1 MRIVFQGAMAAASV
15 LTSVVPAVAQPESNI
30 ENLRPDRGLQQTVTV
45 LEIAGTKCQKVGAL
59 RTAKSVKF
67 QCVKSTKGL
76 RWTKA
81 SKPITPINATTTSAT
96 TTTIP
101 VPTDDV
107 AKTVHELLVAAVAKD
122 VASTTKIQY
131 LSEEP
136 VNSSGEDAAKLGVE
150 PALKLFAQLGFDLPM
165 TVIVLFAKTEAGV
178 RSKLFA
184 EGCTDPYLRRD
195 FLYLNS
201 TGVALQQ
208 GCSSSRVAV
217 VAGPVSR
224 WVRSTDSIEY
234 QHTLPHEI
242 FHQWQM
248 NTASSC
254 VTWRCG
260 NADFPKWLYEGTP
273 QFMARA
279 AFWSWNKNQNQADWF
294 DYWYTAYRP
303 SDKTMCQA
311 VTIEEM
317 VDPQA
322 TWGRPGGCAYS
333 KGQLAIELLVA
344 KYGGFEALKN
354 LHTTKTTPGLSGF
367 ADHFQRVTG
376 RTLAEFYS
384 EVNTYFSK
392 RNFP

>member
-1 MRIVFQGAMAAASV
+1 MNKHRGLV
-15 LTSVVPAVAQPESNI
+15 LTSILFLTLLSVSSVSSAAPQIIGSKCAK
-30 ENLRPDRGLQQTVTV
+30 
-45 LEIAGTKCQKVGAL
+45 AGSI
-59 RTAKSVKF
+59 RTAKNVKY
-67 QCVKSTKGL
+67 QCKNSAKGL
-76 RWTKA
+76 RWVMQSPK
-81 SKPITPINATTTSAT
+81 SMPITTTT

-101 VPTDDV
+101 VPTDEV
-107 AKTVHELLVAAVAKD
+107 AKTVHELLVTAVAKD
-122 VASTTKIQY
+122 VTSTTKIQY

-136 VNSSGEDAAKLGVE
+136 VNTNGEHSAKLGVE

-178 RSKLFA
+178 RTQLLA
-184 EGCTDPYLRRD
+184 EGCTDPFLRTDFKYLAA
-195 FLYLNS
+195 
-201 TGVALQQ
+201 TGQAITQ
-208 GCSSSRVAV
+208 GCSNNRVAV
-217 VAGPVSR
+217 IAGPVSR
-224 WVRSTDSIEY
+224 WGMFTQLSIDF

-254 VTWRCG
+254 VNWRCG
-260 NADFPKWLYEGTP
+260 NMDFPKWLYEGTP
-273 QFMARA
+273 QFMTRV
-279 AFWSWNKNQNQADWF
+279 AFWSWNRSKDHASWLEN
-294 DYWYTAYRP
+294 WYTTYRP
-303 SDKTMCQA
+303 SEKTMCQA

-322 TWGRPGGCAYS
+322 PWGRPGGCAYS

-344 KYGGFEALKN
+344 KYGGFDALKN

-376 RTLAEFYS
+376 RTLADFYS
-384 EVNTYFSK
+384 EVNAYFSK

>member
-1 MRIVFQGAMAAASV
+1 MNKSLGVIVGFCLSLTLLSVSSVSNAAPQ
-15 LTSVVPAVAQPESNI
+15 VV
-30 ENLRPDRGLQQTVTV
+30 
-45 LEIAGTKCQKVGAL
+45 GTKCVKVGSF
-59 RTAKSVKF
+59 RSIKNVKYQCKKSA
-67 QCVKSTKGL
+67 QGL
-76 RWTKA
+76 RWVTISAK
-81 SKPITPINATTTSAT
+81 SKSTTTTSITTA

-101 VPTDDV
+101 VPNDEV

-136 VNSSGEDAAKLGVE
+136 INSSGEDAAKLGVE

-165 TVIVLFAKTEAGV
+165 TVIVLFAKTEDGV

-184 EGCTDPYLRRD
+184 EGCTDPYLKRD
-195 FLYLNS
+195 FQYLNS

-208 GCSSSRVAV
+208 GCSSNRVAV

-224 WVRSTDSIEY
+224 WVRSTNSIEY

-279 AFWSWNKNQNQADWF
+279 AFWSWNRNQNQADWF
-294 DYWYTAYRP
+294 DYWYAAYRP
-303 SDKTMCQA
+303 SDKTMCQS

-322 TWGRPGGCAYS
+322 PWGRPGGCAYS

-367 ADHFQRVTG
+367 AEHFQRVTG
-376 RTLAEFYS
+376 RTLADFYS
-384 EVNTYFSK
+384 EVNAYFLK

>member
-1 MRIVFQGAMAAASV
+1 VRKHIGVALGLCLSLTLLNVSSVSSAAPQIVGSKCV
-15 LTSVVPAVAQPESNI
+15 K
-30 ENLRPDRGLQQTVTV
+30 
-45 LEIAGTKCQKVGAL
+45 AGSF
-59 RTAKSVKF
+59 RTAKSVRY
-67 QCVKSTKGL
+67 QCKKSAQGL
-76 RWTKA
+76 RWVKA
-81 SKPITPINATTTSAT
+81 SKPITPINATTTSTT

-101 VPTDDV
+101 VPTDEV

-122 VASTTKIQY
+122 VAITTKIQY

-136 VNSSGEDAAKLGVE
+136 INSSGEDAAKLSVE

-165 TVIVLFAKTEAGV
+165 TVIVLFAKTEDGV
-178 RSKLFA
+178 RNKLFA
-184 EGCTDPYLRRD
+184 EGC
-195 FLYLNS
+195 
-201 TGVALQQ
+201 
-208 GCSSSRVAV
+208 SSRALSSGHLFLRATGAALNGSCSNNQVAV

-224 WVRSTDSIEY
+224 WGSQSGIDFH
-234 QHTLPHEI
+234 HTLPHEV

-254 VTWRCG
+254 VTRRCG
-260 NADFPKWLYEGTP
+260 NSDFPKWLYEGTP
-273 QFMARA
+273 QFMTRVG
-279 AFWSWNKNQNQADWF
+279 FWSWNKNKDHASWLET
-294 DYWYTAYRP
+294 WYTAYRP
-303 SDKTMCQA
+303 GDKTMCQS

-322 TWGRPGGCAYS
+322 PWGRPGGCAYS

-367 ADHFQRVTG
+367 AEHFQRVTG
-376 RTLAEFYS
+376 RTLADFYS

>member
-1 MRIVFQGAMAAASV
+1 MKKHIGVVLGICLSLTPLSVSSVSSAAPQIV
-15 LTSVVPAVAQPESNI
+15 
-30 ENLRPDRGLQQTVTV
+30 
-45 LEIAGTKCQKVGAL
+45 GTKCVKAGMF
-59 RTAKSVKF
+59 RTAKNVKY
-67 QCVKSTKGL
+67 QCKKSSQGL
-76 RWTKA
+76 RWV
-81 SKPITPINATTTSAT
+81 ITLPKGTPTTTSTTTTTTT

-101 VPTDDV
+101 VPTDEV

-136 VNSSGEDAAKLGVE
+136 INSSGEDAAKLGVE

-165 TVIVLFAKTEAGV
+165 TVIVLFAKTEDGV
-178 RSKLFA
+178 RTKLFA
-184 EGCTDPYLRRD
+184 ENCNSAALSSGHL
-195 FLYLNS
+195 FLSATGAALNGS
-201 TGVALQQ
+201 
-208 GCSSSRVAV
+208 CSNNRVAV

-224 WVRSTDSIEY
+224 WGPSQSGIDY

-254 VTWRCG
+254 VAWRCG
-260 NADFPKWLYEGTP
+260 NSDFPKWLWEGTP
-273 QFMARA
+273 QFMTRVAY
-279 AFWSWNKNQNQADWF
+279 WSWHKNQNHADLF
-294 DYWYTAYRP
+294 DQWQDNRKA
-303 SDKTMCQA
+303 MCQA

-322 TWGRPGGCAYS
+322 PWGRPGGCAYS
-333 KGQLAIELLVA
+333 KGQLAIDLLVA

-354 LHTTKTTPGLSGF
+354 LHTTKTTLGLSGF
-367 ADHFQRVTG
+367 AEHFQRVTG
-376 RTLAEFYS
+376 RTLADFYS
-384 EVNTYFSK
+384 EVNAYFLK

>member
-1 MRIVFQGAMAAASV
+1 MKRQCGLTVGLCVSLFFLNLSSSSSAASQITGTKCAKAGMFRTAKTVRYECKKSAQGLRWV
-15 LTSVVPAVAQPESNI
+15 LTSLN
-30 ENLRPDRGLQQTVTV
+30 R
-45 LEIAGTKCQKVGAL
+45 
-59 RTAKSVKF
+59 
-67 QCVKSTKGL
+67 
-76 RWTKA
+76 
-81 SKPITPINATTTSAT
+81 TTTTTITTITTITTTT

-101 VPTDDV
+101 VPTDEV

-136 VNSSGEDAAKLGVE
+136 INSSGEDAAKLGVE

-165 TVIVLFAKTEAGV
+165 TVIVLFGKTETGI
-178 RSKLFA
+178 RSQLFA
-184 EGCTDPYLRRD
+184 EGCDKRILSSGH
-195 FLYLNS
+195 LYLAS
-201 TGVALQQ
+201 TGSALS
-208 GCSSSRVAV
+208 GICSNNRVAV
-217 VAGPVSR
+217 VAGPVSL
-224 WVRSTDSIEY
+224 WGYNYPSIEF
-234 QHTLPHEI
+234 QKTLPHEI

-254 VTWRCG
+254 GVWHCHS
-260 NADFPKWLYEGTP
+260 ADFPKWLYEGTP
-273 QFMARA
+273 QFMTRV
-279 AFWSWNKNQNQADWF
+279 AFWSWNKSKDHAFWF
-294 DYWYTAYRP
+294 LTWYAAYRP
-303 SDKTMCQA
+303 SDKTMCQS

-322 TWGRPGGCAYS
+322 PWGRPGGCAYS

-376 RTLAEFYS
+376 RTLADFYS

>member
-1 MRIVFQGAMAAASV
+1 MKRQRGLTVGLCVSLVFLNLSSSSSAAPQITGTKCVKAGMFRTAKTVRYECKKSAQGLRWV
-15 LTSVVPAVAQPESNI
+15 LTSLN
-30 ENLRPDRGLQQTVTV
+30 R
-45 LEIAGTKCQKVGAL
+45 
-59 RTAKSVKF
+59 
-67 QCVKSTKGL
+67 
-76 RWTKA
+76 
-81 SKPITPINATTTSAT
+81 TTTTTTTT

-101 VPTDDV
+101 VPTDEV

-136 VNSSGEDAAKLGVE
+136 INSSGEDAAKLGVE

-165 TVIVLFAKTEAGV
+165 TVIVLFGKTETGI
-178 RSKLFA
+178 RTKLTA
-184 EGCTDPYLRRD
+184 EGCNSAALSSGYL
-195 FLYLNS
+195 FLSS
-201 TGVALQQ
+201 TGSALN
-208 GCSSSRVAV
+208 GSCTNNRVAV
-217 VAGPVSR
+217 VAGPVSL
-224 WVRSTDSIEY
+224 WVRSTDSIDY

-242 FHQWQM
+242 FHQWQI

-260 NADFPKWLYEGTP
+260 NKDFPKWLWEGTP
-273 QFMARA
+273 QFMTRVAY
-279 AFWSWNKNQNQADWF
+279 WSWHKNESHADWL

-317 VDPQA
+317 VEPQ
-322 TWGRPGGCAYS
+322 TPWGRPGGCAYS
-333 KGQLAIELLVA
+333 KGQLAIDLIVA

-376 RTLAEFYS
+376 RTLADFYS